1 MEVKVKPTERV
12 IILGVDRR
20 DVENLAWCA
29 ATYGVNRLF
38 WVEGHLICLEVYE
51 RALEL
56 EMENGEL
63 YISQLC
69 YAEMPKYVRLLE
81 VGKGTEIPVVDM
93 SDMELY
99 RRLLKAALENP
110 DD

>member
-1 MEVKVKPTERV
+1 
-12 IILGVDRR
+12 
-20 DVENLAWCA
+20 
-29 ATYGVNRLF
+29 
-38 WVEGHLICLEVYE
+38 
-51 RALEL
+51 
-56 EMENGEL
+56 
-63 YISQLC
+63 
-69 YAEMPKYVRLLE
+69 MPKYVRLLE